1 MRSKKIVSEV
11 FGDEHALT
19 PSELSHPALR
29 TRLLGGYRKAE
40 VDALLDRAADRLESV
55 LDEVRRL
62 ADENEQLAKQVADRR
77 SMEETLRQA
86 LMSSQ
91 KFSADIIESARR
103 EADAIVAEA
112 RSKVEETR
120 LESGRLPEALAGE
133 IAALSA
139 QRDRMRRE
147 MLASLDAQRRFIES
161 LYPSEPIA
169 ASFVEVRKPDRAVEL
184 PGPRNGSGAFADI
197 SPGTEA
203 DEESGP
209 PARPIPNE
217 GNEP

>member
-29 TRLLGGYRKAE
+29 GRWLGGYRKAE

-55 LDEVRRL
+55 LDEVKKL
-62 ADENEQLAKQVADRR
+62 AETNEELSRQVADRR

-112 RSKVEETR
+112 RAKVEETR
-120 LESGRLPEALAGE
+120 LESGRLPETLAGE
-133 IAALSA
+133 IAVLAA

-147 MLASLDAQRRFIES
+147 MLASLDAQRRLIES

-169 ASFVEVRKPDRAVEL
+169 ASFVEVRKSDRAAEL

-197 SPGTEA
+197 SPAAA
-203 DEESGP
+203 DEQSGP
-209 PARPIPNE
+209 SARPIPEE
-217 GNEP
+217 GSEP